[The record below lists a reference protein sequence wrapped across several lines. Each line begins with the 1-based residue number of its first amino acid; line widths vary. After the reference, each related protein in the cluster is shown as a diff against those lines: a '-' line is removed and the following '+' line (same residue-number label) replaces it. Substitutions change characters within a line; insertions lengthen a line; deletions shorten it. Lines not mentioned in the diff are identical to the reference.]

1 MISLARL
8 FSLKKR
14 EAVLSAAA
22 ALALLSML
30 WVPPD
35 GAYLSYVDWRTM
47 AQLFCLMA
55 VMAGLRELGVF
66 SRLGRQLLCRVR
78 SARQLECVLVFLCFF
93 TSMAITNDVALL
105 TFVPFSLEVLT
116 LAGREERAVPVVVF
130 QTVAA
135 KLVSMYTPI
144 AQTIVGTME
153 VINEATSLTS
163 ERAQEFAQFMAQSA
177 TEQGEMIAEYD
188 KHSLQSEVASG
199 EDNTGAMQHELDKKM
214 EEDEMTGVRS
224 SVEKIVQLLNP
235 ANLATLVLHGI
246 SALLVGII
254 QVVILGIGVVIVKLL
269 VILGPFVFAVS
280 MLPVFQKQL
289 SIWFGTLCSACM
301 VFTVINILNQIMW
314 QTFKAIYTESADMV
328 DAATQQIQYLGMDL
342 ALIGAYCS
350 CFWLSSKIVGHSD
363 AGKIISKTVSIVTT
377 AATIALMGGAAA
389 GGKLTNVGG
398 AASIGAS
405 FINDNNKK

>member
-8 FSLKKR
+8 FSLMKR

-30 WVPPD
+30 WMPPD

-135 KLVSMYTPI
+135 NLGSMATPI
-144 AQTIVGTME
+144 GNPQ
-153 VINEATSLTS
+153 NLYLY
-163 ERAQEFAQFMAQSA
+163 AQSG
-177 TEQGEMIAEYD
+177 QGLGDFLALMLPYTLLSGLMLLLCLLPGRSAPLAGLAPGGAEP
-188 KHSLQSEVASG
+188 SLRRRRTGMYLLLFLAS
-199 EDNTGAMQHELDKKM
+199 
-214 EEDEMTGVRS
+214 VS
-224 SVEKIVQLLNP
+224 SV
-235 ANLATLVLHGI
+235 A
-246 SALLVGII
+246 
-254 QVVILGIGVVIVKLL
+254 KLL
-269 VILGPFVFAVS
+269 PVWLLTAAVVVCVLAADRRVLRRGDWSLLLTFAAFFVF
-280 MLPVFQKQL
+280 
-289 SIWFGTLCSACM
+289 I
-301 VFTVINILNQIMW
+301 
-314 QTFKAIYTESADMV
+314 
-328 DAATQQIQYLGMDL
+328 
-342 ALIGAYCS
+342 
-350 CFWLSSKIVGHSD
+350 
-363 AGKIISKTVSIVTT
+363 
-377 AATIALMGGAAA
+377 
-389 GGKLTNVGG
+389 
-398 AASIGAS
+398 
-405 FINDNNKK
+405 

>member
-8 FSLKKR
+8 FSLMKR

-30 WVPPD
+30 WMPPD

-135 KLVSMYTPI
+135 NLGSMATPI
-144 AQTIVGTME
+144 GNPQ
-153 VINEATSLTS
+153 NLYLY
-163 ERAQEFAQFMAQSA
+163 AQSG
-177 TEQGEMIAEYD
+177 QGLGDFLALMLPYTLLSGLMLLLCLLPGRSAPLAGLAPGGAEP
-188 KHSLQSEVASG
+188 SLRRRRTGMYLLLFLAS
-199 EDNTGAMQHELDKKM
+199 
-214 EEDEMTGVRS
+214 VS
-224 SVEKIVQLLNP
+224 SVAKLLPVWLLTAAVVVCVLAARVGGGRPGAPGRAGLRPPGPQAHRLVP
-235 ANLATLVLHGI
+235 AAHLRRIFRLYWKHGPRTRLPLAAGAGHLRPRAGHRRVRQPGHQQRARRLAPLRLHLGVGCPYRGDQPGRAGDPDRLHG
-246 SALLVGII
+246 
-254 QVVILGIGVVIVKLL
+254 
-269 VILGPFVFAVS
+269 
-280 MLPVFQKQL
+280 
-289 SIWFGTLCSACM
+289 
-301 VFTVINILNQIMW
+301 
-314 QTFKAIYTESADMV
+314 
-328 DAATQQIQYLGMDL
+328 
-342 ALIGAYCS
+342 
-350 CFWLSSKIVGHSD
+350 
-363 AGKIISKTVSIVTT
+363 
-377 AATIALMGGAAA
+377 
-389 GGKLTNVGG
+389 
-398 AASIGAS
+398 
-405 FINDNNKK
+405 

>member
-1 MISLARL
+1 M
-8 FSLKKR
+8 FS
-14 EAVLSAAA
+14 VLS
-22 ALALLSML
+22 
-30 WVPPD
+30 
-35 GAYLSYVDWRTM
+35 
-47 AQLFCLMA
+47 
-55 VMAGLRELGVF
+55 
-66 SRLGRQLLCRVR
+66 
-78 SARQLECVLVFLCFF
+78 
-93 TSMAITNDVALL
+93 
-105 TFVPFSLEVLT
+105 
-116 LAGREERAVPVVVF
+116 
-130 QTVAA
+130 
-135 KLVSMYTPI
+135 
-144 AQTIVGTME
+144 
-153 VINEATSLTS
+153 
-163 ERAQEFAQFMAQSA
+163 
-177 TEQGEMIAEYD
+177 
-188 KHSLQSEVASG
+188 
-199 EDNTGAMQHELDKKM
+199 TGAMQHELDKKM

-301 VFTVINILNQIMW
+301 VFTVINILNQIIW

-389 GGKLTNVGG
+389 GDKLTNVGG

>member
-8 FSLKKR
+8 FSLMKR

-116 LAGREERAVPVVVF
+116 LAGREEQAVPVVVF

-135 KLVSMYTPI
+135 NLGEHGHPPSAIPRTCIFTPSP
-144 AQTIVGTME
+144 AGDWG
-153 VINEATSLTS
+153 
-163 ERAQEFAQFMAQSA
+163 F
-177 TEQGEMIAEYD
+177 
-188 KHSLQSEVASG
+188 SG
-199 EDNTGAMQHELDKKM
+199 
-214 EEDEMTGVRS
+214 
-224 SVEKIVQLLNP
+224 P
-235 ANLATLVLHGI
+235 
-246 SALLVGII
+246 
-254 QVVILGIGVVIVKLL
+254 
-269 VILGPFVFAVS
+269 
-280 MLPVFQKQL
+280 
-289 SIWFGTLCSACM
+289 
-301 VFTVINILNQIMW
+301 
-314 QTFKAIYTESADMV
+314 
-328 DAATQQIQYLGMDL
+328 DAAPTPFCP
-342 ALIGAYCS
+342 A
-350 CFWLSSKIVGHSD
+350 
-363 AGKIISKTVSIVTT
+363 
-377 AATIALMGGAAA
+377 
-389 GGKLTNVGG
+389 
-398 AASIGAS
+398 
-405 FINDNNKK
+405 

>member
-8 FSLKKR
+8 FSLMKR

-135 KLVSMYTPI
+135 NLGSMATPI
-144 AQTIVGTME
+144 GNPQNLYLYAQSGRGLGDFLALMLPYTLLSGLMLLLCLLPGRSAPLAGLAPGGAEPSLRRRRTGMYLLLFLASVSSVAKLLPAPWWCVSWLPTGGCCAGWTGPCCSPSPHFSSLLE
-153 VINEATSLTS
+153 TWAAYPPSARCWSRPSPATSWS
-163 ERAQEFAQFMAQSA
+163 PPCAPARSSA
-177 TEQGEMIAEYD
+177 TCPPRCCSRTLPTRG
-188 KHSLQSEVASG
+188 
-199 EDNTGAMQHELDKKM
+199 N
-214 EEDEMTGVRS
+214 RCS
-224 SVEKIVQLLNP
+224 S
-235 ANLATLVLHGI
+235 A
-246 SALLVGII
+246 
-254 QVVILGIGVVIVKLL
+254 
-269 VILGPFVFAVS
+269 
-280 MLPVFQKQL
+280 
-289 SIWFGTLCSACM
+289 
-301 VFTVINILNQIMW
+301 
-314 QTFKAIYTESADMV
+314 
-328 DAATQQIQYLGMDL
+328 
-342 ALIGAYCS
+342 
-350 CFWLSSKIVGHSD
+350 
-363 AGKIISKTVSIVTT
+363 
-377 AATIALMGGAAA
+377 
-389 GGKLTNVGG
+389 
-398 AASIGAS
+398 
-405 FINDNNKK
+405 